1 MTPSPAWAN
10 LAIVTFK
17 ETYGYAIGTISLN
30 ADSCHLAG
38 AWQFQELN
46 DDSLQ
51 VILRR
56 KLILMIGVQK
66 ELINPKTFSSLI
78 VDIPSFIH
86 DSKQSA
92 IQGAQRLNSYIETNI
107 KEYETYMSISP
118 TERKSLPKVIKK
130 KLEPMNSHSW
140 NLTFD
145 EKDPQAT
152 IRQLGKR
159 ESIAGT
165 PKEMEFLISTSWLV
179 KYLLDRW
186 RADESERTSRDYLDS
201 SYLEFKILP
210 ESWMNQ
216 RKKLEQ
222 LA

>member
-1 MTPSPAWAN
+1 MTPSADWAN

-17 ETYGYAIGTISLN
+17 KPYGYAIGTLSLN

-46 DDSLQ
+46 NDSLH

-56 KLILMIGVQK
+56 KLILTIGVQK
-66 ELINPKTFSSLI
+66 ETINPEMFSSLI
-78 VDIPSFIH
+78 VDIPSFIQ
-86 DSKQSA
+86 DSKKAA
-92 IQGAQRLNSYIETNI
+92 IQGAQRLNSYIESNI
-107 KEYETYMSISP
+107 KEYAAYMSIP
-118 TERKSLPKVIKK
+118 LTERKSLPKVIKK
-130 KLEPMNSHSW
+130 KLEPMNYHSW

-145 EKDPQAT
+145 EKDPKAT

-159 ESIAGT
+159 ESISGT
-165 PKEMEFLISTSWLV
+165 PKEMEVLITTSWLV
-179 KYLLDRW
+179 RYLLDRW
-186 RADESERTSRDYLDS
+186 RADESDRTSRDYLDS
-201 SYLEFKILP
+201 SYLEFQILP

-216 RKKLEQ
+216 RKKLEE